1 MTEVF
6 VFDKKTQAQTMA
18 FGAEVVLEAASV
30 VVIGVSRASIKQMT
44 RKGQS
49 LVIELAGNEKLV
61 IKNYFDKFEG
71 QENSLSLNEDGQL
84 FEAAIDESVGLGDQ
98 LVVSFEPFQPATA
111 VAVGES
117 SILGQVGATFE
128 GLSPLSKAGLLAGAA
143 LGIFA
148 LTQGGKGGS
157 NKHHSA
163 PAPVDTTAPDAP
175 QIKVSTQADGKMAVS
190 GTAEAGSRVD
200 FTFPDGSKISVTANS
215 GGSFNFVSDV
225 PQPNGP
231 YSATATDAAKNTS
244 KPTTGNFTA
253 DSTTDTTPP
262 AKATDLVTSTESD
275 GKMTVGGK
283 AEPGSTV
290 EVKFPDGT
298 TGTTV
303 AKPDGSFEL
312 TSETP
317 QPNGEF
323 TTTVTDAAG
332 NKGESVTGEFV
343 ADPTADTTPPGKA
356 TDLVTSTE
364 SDGKMT
370 VGGKAEPGSTV
381 EVKFPD
387 GTTGTTVAKP
397 DGSFELTSETPQPN
411 GEFTTTVTDA
421 AGNKGESVTGEFVAD
436 PTADTTPPGKATDLV
451 TSTESDGKM
460 TVGGKA
466 EPGSTVE
473 VKFPDGTTGTTVA
486 KPDGSFELTS
496 ETPQPNGEFTTTVT
510 DAAGNKGESV
520 TGEFVADPTA
530 DTTPPGKAT
539 DLVTSTE
546 SDGKMTVGGKAEPGS
561 TVEVKFP
568 DGTTGTTVAKPD
580 GSFELTSET
589 PQPNGEFTTTV
600 TDAAGNKGESVTGDY
615 TATGVDNQA
624 PDAPTGLAALTQ
636 PDGKVKVTGQAEPNS
651 TVTVTLPDGTV
662 ETIKAGPDGKF
673 ELVSKTPQPS
683 GDISVTATDAAGNT
697 GSAAIVPFQA
707 SNAVDTTAPEAP
719 SGLAAETQPDG
730 KVKVSGNAEPNS
742 TVTVTLPDG
751 TVETIK
757 AGPDGKFELVSK
769 TPQPSGDISVTA
781 TDAAGNTG
789 PAATVPFTA
798 SNTIDTTAP
807 EAPTGLAA
815 ETQPDG
821 KVKVTGQ
828 AESNS
833 TVTVTLPDGTVETIK
848 AGPDGKFELVSKTSQ
863 PSGDISVTATDA
875 AGNTSPAAI
884 VPFQASNA
892 VDTTAPEAPTGLAAE
907 TQPDGKVKVNGQ
919 AEPNSTV
926 TVTLPDGTVETIKAG
941 PDGKFELVSKTP
953 QPSGDISV
961 TATDAAGNT
970 SPAATVPFT
979 ASNTI
984 DTTAPEAPTGL
995 AAETQPDG
1003 KVKVTGQAEPNSTVT
1018 VTLPDGTVETIK
1030 AGPDGKFELVSKTPQ
1045 PSGDISVTATDAAG
1059 NTGPA
1064 ATVPFTA
1071 SNTIDTTAPEAPT
1084 GLAAETQPDGK
1095 VKVTGQ
1101 AEPNST
1107 VTVTLPD
1114 GTVETIKAGPDGKFE
1129 LVSKTPQPSGNV
1141 SVTATDAAGN
1151 TSPAATVPFTA
1162 SNTIDTTA
1170 PEAPTGL
1177 AAETQ
1182 PDGKVKVSGNAE
1194 PNSTVT
1200 VTLPDGTVETIKAGP
1215 DGKFELVS
1223 KTPQPSGDISVT
1235 ATDAAGNTG
1244 PAATVPFTASNTID
1258 TTAPEAPTG
1267 LAAETQPDG
1276 KVKVT
1281 GQAEPNSTVT
1291 VTLPD
1296 GTVETIKAGPDGK
1309 FELVS
1314 KTPQPSGDISVT
1326 ATDAAGNT
1334 GPAAIVPFQASNA
1347 VDTTAPEVPSG
1358 LAAETQPDGKV
1369 KVSGNAEP
1377 NSTVTVTL
1385 PDGTVETIKAGSDGK
1400 FELVSSTPQPNG
1412 KVTATATDAAGNTG
1426 APAQVDFVAS
1436 KTIDNKAPDAP
1447 TGLTAET
1454 QPDGKVKV
1462 TGQAEPNSTVT
1473 VTLPDGTVET
1483 IKAGPDG
1490 KFELVSKTPQPS
1502 GEISVTATDAAGN
1515 TSPAATVP
1523 FTASNTIDTTAPEA
1537 PTGLAVE
1544 TQPDGT
1550 AKVSG
1555 KAEPNS
1561 TVKVTLPDG
1570 SVQETKAGSDGKF
1583 ELVSSTPQPNGKVT
1597 ATATD
1602 AAGNTGEPAQV
1613 DFTAINTIDKTPPT
1627 APTELAAVTQ
1637 PDGTAKVS
1645 GKAEPNSTVKVTL
1658 PDGTVQGTQAGPDGN
1673 FTLTSTTAQPNGQVS
1688 ASATDAAGNAS
1699 APATVNYTDAVPP
1712 AAPALVVET
1721 QADGTA
1727 KVSGNAEPNST
1738 VKVTLPDGT
1747 TQDVKAGSDGKFELV
1762 SATPQPNGKVTATA
1776 TDAAGNTSAPAQVDF
1791 TATNTID
1798 KTPPAAP
1805 TELAAVTQPDG
1816 TAKVSGKAEPN
1827 STVNVTLPDGTTQNI
1842 KAGPDGKFELVSATP
1857 QPNGKVTA
1865 TATDAAGN
1873 TGAPVQVDFTAT
1885 NTIDNTPPAAPT
1897 ELTAVTQPDGTAKVS
1912 GKAEA
1917 NSTVNVTLPDGTT
1930 KDIKAGPDGKFE
1942 LVSATPQPNGKVTA
1956 TATDAA
1962 GNTGAP
1968 VQVDFTATN
1977 TVDTTPPAAPTE
1989 LAAVTQPDGTAKV
2002 SGKAE
2007 ANSTVNVTLPDGTVE
2022 TVKADPDGKFELV
2035 SATPQPNGKVT
2046 ATATDAAGNTGAP
2059 VQIDFTATNAIDIT
2073 PPSAP
2078 TELTAVTQPDGTAKV
2093 SGKAEP
2099 NSTVNV
2105 TLPDGTTQDVKAGP
2119 DGKFELVSATPQPN
2133 GKVTATATDA
2143 AGNTGAPV
2151 QVDFTATN
2159 TIDNTP
2165 PAAPTELT
2173 AVTQPDGTAKVS
2185 GKAEP
2190 NSTVNVTLP
2199 DGTTQ
2204 DVKAGPDG

>member
-1 MTEVF
+1 
-6 VFDKKTQAQTMA
+6 
-18 FGAEVVLEAASV
+18 
-30 VVIGVSRASIKQMT
+30 
-44 RKGQS
+44 
-49 LVIELAGNEKLV
+49 
-61 IKNYFDKFEG
+61 
-71 QENSLSLNEDGQL
+71 
-84 FEAAIDESVGLGDQ
+84 
-98 LVVSFEPFQPATA
+98 
-111 VAVGES
+111 
-117 SILGQVGATFE
+117 
-128 GLSPLSKAGLLAGAA
+128 
-143 LGIFA
+143 
-148 LTQGGKGGS
+148 
-157 NKHHSA
+157 
-163 PAPVDTTAPDAP
+163 
-175 QIKVSTQADGKMAVS
+175 
-190 GTAEAGSRVD
+190 
-200 FTFPDGSKISVTANS
+200 
-215 GGSFNFVSDV
+215 
-225 PQPNGP
+225 
-231 YSATATDAAKNTS
+231 
-244 KPTTGNFTA
+244 
-253 DSTTDTTPP
+253 
-262 AKATDLVTSTESD
+262 
-275 GKMTVGGK
+275 
-283 AEPGSTV
+283 
-290 EVKFPDGT
+290 
-298 TGTTV
+298 
-303 AKPDGSFEL
+303 
-312 TSETP
+312 
-317 QPNGEF
+317 
-323 TTTVTDAAG
+323 
-332 NKGESVTGEFV
+332 
-343 ADPTADTTPPGKA
+343 
-356 TDLVTSTE
+356 
-364 SDGKMT
+364 
-370 VGGKAEPGSTV
+370 
-381 EVKFPD
+381 
-387 GTTGTTVAKP
+387 
-397 DGSFELTSETPQPN
+397 
-411 GEFTTTVTDA
+411 
-421 AGNKGESVTGEFVAD
+421 
-436 PTADTTPPGKATDLV
+436 
-451 TSTESDGKM
+451 
-460 TVGGKA
+460 
-466 EPGSTVE
+466 
-473 VKFPDGTTGTTVA
+473 
-486 KPDGSFELTS
+486 
-496 ETPQPNGEFTTTVT
+496 
-510 DAAGNKGESV
+510 
-520 TGEFVADPTA
+520 
-530 DTTPPGKAT
+530 
-539 DLVTSTE
+539 
-546 SDGKMTVGGKAEPGS
+546 
-561 TVEVKFP
+561 
-568 DGTTGTTVAKPD
+568 
-580 GSFELTSET
+580 
-589 PQPNGEFTTTV
+589 
-600 TDAAGNKGESVTGDY
+600 
-615 TATGVDNQA
+615 
-624 PDAPTGLAALTQ
+624 
-636 PDGKVKVTGQAEPNS
+636 
-651 TVTVTLPDGTV
+651 
-662 ETIKAGPDGKF
+662 
-673 ELVSKTPQPS
+673 
-683 GDISVTATDAAGNT
+683 
-697 GSAAIVPFQA
+697 
-707 SNAVDTTAPEAP
+707 
-719 SGLAAETQPDG
+719 
-730 KVKVSGNAEPNS
+730 
-742 TVTVTLPDG
+742 
-751 TVETIK
+751 
-757 AGPDGKFELVSK
+757 
-769 TPQPSGDISVTA
+769 
-781 TDAAGNTG
+781 
-789 PAATVPFTA
+789 
-798 SNTIDTTAP
+798 
-807 EAPTGLAA
+807 
-815 ETQPDG
+815 
-821 KVKVTGQ
+821 
-828 AESNS
+828 
-833 TVTVTLPDGTVETIK
+833 
-848 AGPDGKFELVSKTSQ
+848 
-863 PSGDISVTATDA
+863 
-875 AGNTSPAAI
+875 
-884 VPFQASNA
+884 
-892 VDTTAPEAPTGLAAE
+892 
-907 TQPDGKVKVNGQ
+907 
-919 AEPNSTV
+919 
-926 TVTLPDGTVETIKAG
+926 
-941 PDGKFELVSKTP
+941 
-953 QPSGDISV
+953 
-961 TATDAAGNT
+961 
-970 SPAATVPFT
+970 
-979 ASNTI
+979 
-984 DTTAPEAPTGL
+984 
-995 AAETQPDG
+995 
-1003 KVKVTGQAEPNSTVT
+1003 
-1018 VTLPDGTVETIK
+1018 
-1030 AGPDGKFELVSKTPQ
+1030 
-1045 PSGDISVTATDAAG
+1045 
-1059 NTGPA
+1059 
-1064 ATVPFTA
+1064 
-1071 SNTIDTTAPEAPT
+1071 
-1084 GLAAETQPDGK
+1084 
-1095 VKVTGQ
+1095 
-1101 AEPNST
+1101 
-1107 VTVTLPD
+1107 
-1114 GTVETIKAGPDGKFE
+1114 
-1129 LVSKTPQPSGNV
+1129 
-1141 SVTATDAAGN
+1141 
-1151 TSPAATVPFTA
+1151 
-1162 SNTIDTTA
+1162 
-1170 PEAPTGL
+1170 
-1177 AAETQ
+1177 
-1182 PDGKVKVSGNAE
+1182 
-1194 PNSTVT
+1194 T

-2204 DVKAGPDG
+2204 DVKAGPDGKFELVSATPQPNGKVTATATDAAGNASAPAQVDFTAINTVDKTPPAAPTELSAVTQPDGTAKVSGKAEPNSTVNVTLPDGTTQDIKAGPDGKFELVSATPQPNGKVTATATDAAGNTGAPVQVDFTATNTIDN